1 MEKINSNLITDK
13 SQELYNYVST
23 LDKSK
28 FVPLF
33 IFLLKADRETSNH
46 FLRLTSKIQQIFYIL
61 KLFLGNTKGINS
73 DIDFPKVENLLEEIE
88 QGYKNRYDI
97 TQIESYYDES
107 YRKSLAIS
115 GSFLNYF
122 TNSTLVYTEQ
132 ILDRIKGTFTNQE
145 TLIKKETGLS
155 INDYIDLFFAIK
167 TTAKN
172 KFIET
177 HEKFSSEHVNK
188 SKDGIICWSEKGN
201 LFLPYSLTQ
210 EISFQRNDVNYE
222 VKEKLSKFLT
232 HFSSKIGDTNNIYYC
247 TQNPLWSKP
256 IITLDNYNFYLPFDP
271 QLAIAIYYFLLTVCE
286 SKNTNIASKSR
297 SNYLETKS
305 QKLFDSY
312 FRDTKYKLYSN
323 YYINKNDNEKDLLIL
338 SGDLALIIECKS
350 NKYKEPL
357 GDFEPAFDKIKRDFK
372 MSIQDGYRQCK
383 EVEDAIWD
391 KDIIEITDKNKNII
405 ESISTKKIKKV
416 YSIIITQERFGQI
429 QCDLGLLLDKNESDL
444 YPWCVS
450 IDDLETILLT
460 FSRKENKKGTLEQY
474 LFQREKLHERVI
486 CFDELD
492 IAGYYLLK
500 YKDFIKACN
509 SDQLFMTSPD
519 MCEFFD
525 SLYRS
530 GFGFENEIDLDQKFD
545 LSISSVITYAM
556 CKKIKLQT
564 PKLIA
569 EYKKANGINDAFLKH
584 VEKILT
590 HHPDSEE
597 TKEFVKLLGNK
608 SIPLQEFISTL

>member
-1 MEKINSNLITDK
+1 M
-13 SQELYNYVST
+13 Y
-23 LDKSK
+23 
-28 FVPLF
+28 
-33 IFLLKADRETSNH
+33 
-46 FLRLTSKIQQIFYIL
+46 
-61 KLFLGNTKGINS
+61 
-73 DIDFPKVENLLEEIE
+73 
-88 QGYKNRYDI
+88 
-97 TQIESYYDES
+97 
-107 YRKSLAIS
+107 
-115 GSFLNYF
+115 
-122 TNSTLVYTEQ
+122 
-132 ILDRIKGTFTNQE
+132 
-145 TLIKKETGLS
+145 
-155 INDYIDLFFAIK
+155 FAIK
-167 TTAKN
+167 ITAKN

-177 HEKFSSEHVNK
+177 HEKFSSQHVNK
-188 SKDGIICWSEKGN
+188 SKDGITCWSESGN

-210 EISFQRNDVNYE
+210 EISFQRNDINYN
-222 VKEKLSKFLT
+222 VKENLSKFLT
-232 HFSSKIGDTNNIYYC
+232 YFSSKIGDTNNIHYC

-286 SKNTNIASKSR
+286 SKNINIASKSR

-312 FRDTKYKLYSN
+312 FRDTKYKRYSN

-338 SGDLALIIECKS
+338 SGDLALIVECKS

-405 ESISTKKIKKV
+405 ESISTKKVSKV

-492 IAGYYLLK
+492 IAGYYILQYQQFLK
-500 YKDFIKACN
+500 ICN
-509 SDQLFMTSPD
+509 SDRLFVTSPD

-525 SLYRS
+525 TLYRS
-530 GFGFENEIDLDQKFD
+530 GFGFENELDLEHKF
-545 LSISSVITYAM
+545 IVSVPNIMTYAL
-556 CKKIKLQT
+556 CKKLKLKNPQKIKDY
-564 PKLIA
+564 KIA
-569 EYKKANGINDAFLKH
+569 NKIDD
-584 VEKILT
+584 KILRKI
-590 HHPDSEE
+590 EE
-597 TKEFVKLLGNK
+597 LILKYPNDKTIKEQIALLLK
-608 SIPLQEFISTL
+608 